1 MAMLSLLALAV
12 PCQAG
17 AGALSLKEALGI
29 AYQTNPDLEGA
40 RAAVRAIDEG
50 VAQANAGWRPTVSA
64 AGSYGI
70 QTMSVVGA
78 SKPLNAHP
86 LVGQVTITEPVFRG
100 GRTYAQVSKAKSDVR
115 AARYELLQTEQQI
128 MLQGITAYMDVVRDS
143 IILGYNRENVRSLQ
157 TQLDAVQ
164 TQFKSGAVTKTDVL
178 ESQSRLARARTDVA
192 SAERQL
198 ATSRATF
205 QNVIGRPAETL
216 EGNSAVPAVP
226 NSRDMAEQIAL
237 AQHPN
242 VLDAKAR
249 ARSADLAVDDAAG
262 ALLPQVSLQ
271 GQYQY
276 FKDQASIFSKLPTQ
290 QVLSVTGQMSVPIYQ
305 GGGDEAT
312 VRRAK
317 QLRQQS
323 VMAINGS
330 QRDVV
335 QSVDSAWQDYQS
347 ALTAI
352 QTSGEAVTASQ
363 AAVDGVKQEQ
373 GAGERSVIDILNA
386 QQELLSAQVALAS
399 ARHDR
404 VVAAYRLLSATGQ
417 LNARSLGLDVRLYD
431 PRDHYYENS
440 SSWFGT
446 DD

>member
-1 MAMLSLLALAV
+1 
-12 PCQAG
+12 
-17 AGALSLKEALGI
+17 
-29 AYQTNPDLEGA
+29 
-40 RAAVRAIDEG
+40 
-50 VAQANAGWRPTVSA
+50 
-64 AGSYGI
+64 
-70 QTMSVVGA
+70 
-78 SKPLNAHP
+78 
-86 LVGQVTITEPVFRG
+86 
-100 GRTYAQVSKAKSDVR
+100 
-115 AARYELLQTEQQI
+115 
-128 MLQGITAYMDVVRDS
+128 
-143 IILGYNRENVRSLQ
+143 
-157 TQLDAVQ
+157 
-164 TQFKSGAVTKTDVL
+164 
-178 ESQSRLARARTDVA
+178 
-192 SAERQL
+192 
-198 ATSRATF
+198 
-205 QNVIGRPAETL
+205 
-216 EGNSAVPAVP
+216 
-226 NSRDMAEQIAL
+226 MAEQIAL